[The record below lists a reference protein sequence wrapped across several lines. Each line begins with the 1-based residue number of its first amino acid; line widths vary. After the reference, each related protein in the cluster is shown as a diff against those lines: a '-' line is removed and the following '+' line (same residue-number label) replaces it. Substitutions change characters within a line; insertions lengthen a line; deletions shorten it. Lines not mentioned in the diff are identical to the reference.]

1 MGASPSLGRRD
12 HALGRGDGLKHAP
25 GTNSAPNVPS
35 AVLEHVWRHEN
46 ETRFQAGVGEGIFFL
61 NRRFATPPTAS
72 GGPLEGW
79 DSGAPENL
87 LIFGVVRPRVAIG
100 SGNIYLLL
108 ERA

>member
-1 MGASPSLGRRD
+1 MAAQKCIITFPQACWSTYG
-12 HALGRGDGLKHAP
+12 
-25 GTNSAPNVPS
+25 GTKMHKNVPS
-35 AVLEHVWRHEN
+35 AVLEHVWRREN
-46 ETRFQAGVGEGIFFL
+46 GTRFQASVGEAIYFL

-72 GGPLEGW
+72 GGPLDGW

-100 SGNIYLLL
+100 SGKIHLLL